1 MMAKHLTT
9 KRHPQPSLTDG
20 DGNEIYNKILL
31 GIPKVEREFVFPKL
45 EFVRLQ
51 SRQLLHDVGDRLK
64 SGYFCNAGMISTLS
78 VFSDG
83 KSVEVGLIGK
93 EGFAALPLIV
103 GFKTSNIRVN
113 VQIEGTAF
121 RIDADSLWNC
131 LRQCPTLARHIHQ
144 FSQIMAMQVT
154 QIAAC
159 NRTHDVEERLARW
172 LLMCADRVGSDT
184 LPLTQD
190 LLGQMLGTRRASVT
204 IAAGILQK
212 AGLIEYVR
220 GRLHLSDR
228 AGLENAACECYGT
241 IRAQIQKWQRE
252 SS

>member
-1 MMAKHLTT
+1 MAKHLIT
-9 KRHPQPSLTDG
+9 KRRPQLSLTDG
-20 DGNEIYNKILL
+20 DGNEIHNRILL
-31 GIPKVEREFVFPKL
+31 GIPRVEREFVFPKL

-51 SRQLLHDVGDRLK
+51 SRQLLYDVGDRMK
-64 SGYFCNAGMISTLS
+64 SGYFCNHGMISTLS

-93 EGFAALPLIV
+93 EGFAGLPLIA
-103 GFKTSNIRVN
+103 GFTISNIRVN

-121 RIDADSLWNC
+121 RIDGESLGNC
-131 LRQCPTLARHIHQ
+131 LRQCPTFARQVHQ

-154 QIAAC
+154 QVAAC
-159 NRTHDVEERLARW
+159 NRVHEVEERLARW
-172 LLMCADRVGSDT
+172 LLMCADRVSSDT

-204 IAAGILQK
+204 IAAGMLQK

-220 GRLHLSDR
+220 GRLHLCNR
-228 AGLENAACECYGT
+228 TGLESAACECYGT
-241 IRAQIQKWQRE
+241 IRSQIQKWQRE